1 MATATRRA
9 RVWIALVVLALSA
22 VGTQVA
28 LEGRV
33 VTPAVSATVLW
44 AQSPTLMRRLTLGFN
59 TIWADVYWIRAVQYF
74 GGTRLAKDP
83 QNNYEQLYPLL
94 DITTTLDPRFNIAYR
109 LGAILLSEGSSSGK
123 GNTEQ
128 AIALLE
134 KGMREM
140 PDKWQ
145 YPLDAGFIVYWWGR
159 DPATAAQWF
168 QKAESR
174 PGAPNWIRPIVAAM
188 LTQGGERASA
198 RAMWYELATSADHEW
213 LRRAGR
219 RGLMQLDAE
228 SQIDVLQPI
237 VSAFQTRAGR
247 LPASWKDVVA
257 AGLMRQAPVDP
268 SGTEYVIDPASGR
281 IDVSMS
287 SPLYPLRQK
296 GFGR

>member
-1 MATATRRA
+1 MEASTSRA
-9 RVWIALVVLALSA
+9 RAWIALVVLAVSA

-33 VTPAVSATVLW
+33 VTPGVSATVPW
-44 AQSPTLMRRLTLGFN
+44 VQSPTLMRRLTLGFN

-74 GGTRLAKDP
+74 GGTRLAKDTEK
-83 QNNYEQLYPLL
+83 NYASLYPLL

-123 GNTEQ
+123 GNTSQ

-159 DPATAAQWF
+159 DPAAAAQWF
-168 QKAESR
+168 MKAGSR
-174 PGAPNWIRPIVAAM
+174 PGAPNWIRPVVAAM
-188 LTQGGERASA
+188 LTQGGARASA
-198 RAMWYELATSADHEW
+198 RAMWYELATNSEHEW

-228 SQIDVLQPI
+228 SQIEALQPI
-237 VSAFQTRAGR
+237 VNAFQARAGR
-247 LPASWKDVVA
+247 FPTSWTEVVA
-257 AGLMRQAPVDP
+257 AGLLRHAPADP
-268 SGTEYVIDPASGR
+268 SGSEYVVDPARGTV
-281 IDVSMS
+281 DVSES

-296 GFGR
+296 GSGR